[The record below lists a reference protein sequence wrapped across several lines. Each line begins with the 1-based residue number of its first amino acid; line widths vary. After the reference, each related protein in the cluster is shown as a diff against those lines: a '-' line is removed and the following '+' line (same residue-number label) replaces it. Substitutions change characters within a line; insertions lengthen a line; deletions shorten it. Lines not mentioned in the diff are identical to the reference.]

1 MLDWRYLIRWNYYKA
16 LVFKSLWLS
25 ITALNIQP
33 TIKWNMSL
41 IFQEENDLLLN
52 LIYLL
57 LDGVKNPQ
65 ILYKI
70 VVILIKFFLFGLQ
83 DIVTL
88 IGNFYLSSSF
98 WCFIYKQGAVYKTN
112 CATNVSVM
120 FYREFHFKHIVWLT

>member
-41 IFQEENDLLLN
+41 IFQEENNLLLN

-88 IGNFYLSSSF
+88 IGNFYLSSYF